1 MSYVVRQLL
10 ISDSQAV
17 QELIASRNGTKYY
30 STEIMIS
37 SQKLNAIFAD
47 PVNLYVS
54 AEHTTGIDYDP
65 IKDLIYVGER
75 STALIGLFDNNNL
88 VAFTAIRNISTMNR
102 YYGAIFF
109 MMSDLKNS
117 SVEKNT
123 ILLNKTI
130 EKLHNIGS
138 AVIYLSVPTKFR
150 ETSYHDITKDYD
162 TIEIISNHART
173 FAKSGLAKKMILDDA
188 KPFWY
193 YDNSI
198 YVMRKKQNVIDR
210 TI

>member
-10 ISDSQAV
+10 ISDSLAV
-17 QELIASRNGTKYY
+17 QELVASRNGTKYY
-30 STEIMIS
+30 STERMIS
-37 SQKLNAIFAD
+37 SEKLNAIFAD

-54 AEHTTGIDYDP
+54 KEHTTGIDYDP
-65 IKDLIYVGER
+65 VKDLIYVGAK

-88 VAFTAIRNISTMNR
+88 VAFTAIRNISEVNR

-109 MMSDLKNS
+109 MMSHLKNS

-123 ILLNKTI
+123 ILLKKTI
-130 EKLHNIGS
+130 EKLHNTGS
-138 AVIYLSVPTKFR
+138 VVIYLSVPTKFR

-162 TIEIISNHART
+162 TIEIVSNSAGT
-173 FAKSGLAKKMILDDA
+173 LAKSPITKKMILDNA

-198 YVMRKKQNVIDR
+198 YVMRKK
-210 TI
+210 

>member
-88 VAFTAIRNISTMNR
+88 SYLAFNLIIWNPRKHFSVIHFKNFCIKMFVFFFYKIFR
-102 YYGAIFF
+102 IKIIYKYPRLFFYY
-109 MMSDLKNS
+109 
-117 SVEKNT
+117 
-123 ILLNKTI
+123 
-130 EKLHNIGS
+130 
-138 AVIYLSVPTKFR
+138 
-150 ETSYHDITKDYD
+150 
-162 TIEIISNHART
+162 
-173 FAKSGLAKKMILDDA
+173 
-188 KPFWY
+188 
-193 YDNSI
+193 SI
-198 YVMRKKQNVIDR
+198 AFVK
-210 TI
+210 